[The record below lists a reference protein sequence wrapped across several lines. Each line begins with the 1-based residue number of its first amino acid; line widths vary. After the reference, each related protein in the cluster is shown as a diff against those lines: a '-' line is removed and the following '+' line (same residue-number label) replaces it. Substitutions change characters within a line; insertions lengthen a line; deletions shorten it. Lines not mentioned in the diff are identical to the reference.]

1 MLTEERTV
9 FRPIEYP
16 WAYEAFERQSKL
28 HWIKDEVSMASDV
41 SDWNRGISA
50 EEKNLLTQ
58 LFRFF
63 VTADVDVGRAYL
75 EKYCQYFKAPEVRM
89 MMSTFAAMEAIHIDS
104 YDALLQT
111 VNMPD
116 VEYSVFQNYS
126 EMADKHEYLWENP
139 EGLTEKQRIAFDVAK
154 FSAFAEGL
162 QLFSSFVILL
172 SFQNRGLMKGMG
184 QIVTFS
190 IRDEDIHCTS
200 MIKLFKTYRSE
211 NPEIWNDDLKRAIYE
226 CARQMVKL
234 EEKFV
239 DLCFGMGDIEG
250 ITKDE
255 VMAFVRWLCDKRL
268 VQLGLKP
275 QYGETTINPIP
286 WLDEVL
292 QLPEF
297 VNFFEQQGT
306 EYVKVGTTGDVNSLT
321 F

>member
-1 MLTEERTV
+1 MLTNERTV
-9 FRPIEYP
+9 FRPIQYP
-16 WAYEAFERQSKL
+16 WAYEAFEKQSKI
-28 HWIKDEVSMASDV
+28 HWIKDEVDLSRDVGDWRNGLSAS
-41 SDWNRGISA
+41 
-50 EEKNLLTQ
+50 EKNLLTQ

-75 EKYCQYFKAPEVRM
+75 EKYCVYFKPPEVRM

-116 VEYSVFQNYS
+116 VEYQAFQAYS

-139 EGLTEKQRIAFDVAK
+139 IGLTEKQKIAFDVAK

-190 IRDEDIHCTS
+190 VRDEDLHCSS
-200 MIKLFKTYRSE
+200 MIKLFKTFRDE
-211 NPEIWNDDLKRAIYE
+211 NPEIWDDNLKRAIYE
-226 CARQMVKL
+226 CARQMVQL
-234 EEKFV
+234 EENFV
-239 DLCFGMGDIEG
+239 DLCFAMGDIEG

-255 VMAFVRWLCDKRL
+255 VMRFVRWLCDKRL

-275 QYGETTINPIP
+275 NYDETTVNPIP
-286 WLDEVL
+286 WLDDVL
-292 QLPEF
+292 QLPDF
-297 VNFFEQQGT
+297 VNFFEQNGT
-306 EYVKVGTTGDVNSLT
+306 EYTKVGTTGSASDLT